1 MGHAESL
8 EEHDIS
14 GTAIRQPPFSF
25 SRFRKLK
32 KLSLR
37 GCKGQPRKIRMMF
50 LSSFREKRTNSLS
63 LSLNS
68 FSGLCSLIAL
78 DLSNCNLQEES
89 IPSDFCCLTSLSVL
103 NMSGNNFTSPPAS
116 IHELSNLKYLY
127 LDDCKRLQSLES
139 LPSNLNF
146 VSAQACTSLETL
158 PETLNQYSLQTPEL
172 NRADSFSLVENQGL
186 SHVQFLMSLKCL
198 VDFGNCLT
206 FAYSCHLLP
215 KGFLRFRELVNG
227 APRSDIVVY
236 GNEIPKWFDYQSL
249 GYSITIQLPPVWR
262 DRNWVGFAF
271 YAVYVNRDH
280 SFSNFCNIQFHCA
293 SVIRSHNEK
302 KIEGFCS
309 HTYVL
314 ENGYVENQVDHTW
327 LFYLPR
333 CALFDMDWQDT
344 TKNMHYIEVKLIDL
358 SGQFHVKKC
367 GVRFVYKDD
376 ALEFFPIFDRF
387 FSSNMNFNFLREEF
401 EKISTGWYLT
411 YDGSDNDEAESVE
424 KAEQRCSRS

>member
-1 MGHAESL
+1 
-8 EEHDIS
+8 
-14 GTAIRQPPFSF
+14 
-25 SRFRKLK
+25 
-32 KLSLR
+32 
-37 GCKGQPRKIRMMF
+37 
-50 LSSFREKRTNSLS
+50 
-63 LSLNS
+63 
-68 FSGLCSLIAL
+68 
-78 DLSNCNLQEES
+78 
-89 IPSDFCCLTSLSVL
+89 
-103 NMSGNNFTSPPAS
+103 
-116 IHELSNLKYLY
+116 
-127 LDDCKRLQSLES
+127 
-139 LPSNLNF
+139 
-146 VSAQACTSLETL
+146 LETL
-158 PETLNQYSLQTPEL
+158 PETLNQCSLQTPEL

-236 GNEIPKWFDYQSL
+236 GSEIPKWFDYQSL

>member
-1 MGHAESL
+1 
-8 EEHDIS
+8 
-14 GTAIRQPPFSF
+14 
-25 SRFRKLK
+25 
-32 KLSLR
+32 
-37 GCKGQPRKIRMMF
+37 
-50 LSSFREKRTNSLS
+50 
-63 LSLNS
+63 
-68 FSGLCSLIAL
+68 
-78 DLSNCNLQEES
+78 
-89 IPSDFCCLTSLSVL
+89 
-103 NMSGNNFTSPPAS
+103 MSGNNFTSPPAS

-158 PETLNQYSLQTPEL
+158 PETLNQCSLQTPEL

-236 GNEIPKWFDYQSL
+236 GSEIPKWFDYQSL

-293 SVIRSHNEK
+293 SVIRSHNQK

-309 HTYVL
+309 HTYICTWKWL
-314 ENGYVENQVDHTW
+314 CRKPGWSHMALLFASLCIIWYGLAGYNQEH
-327 LFYLPR
+327 
-333 CALFDMDWQDT
+333 ALHW
-344 TKNMHYIEVKLIDL
+344 
-358 SGQFHVKKC
+358 S
-367 GVRFVYKDD
+367 
-376 ALEFFPIFDRF
+376 
-387 FSSNMNFNFLREEF
+387 
-401 EKISTGWYLT
+401 
-411 YDGSDNDEAESVE
+411 
-424 KAEQRCSRS
+424 